1 MSHVNREFT
10 TGGNGG
16 HNCTGTPAE
25 DEEQTLELSHPS
37 G

>member
-1 MSHVNREFT
+1 MLTGSLPLGAMGVT
-10 TGGNGG
+10 TAQ
-16 HNCTGTPAE
+16 GTPAE